1 MASKVLMVCLGN
13 ICRSPLAEGIFRHLA
28 DPKNFVVDSAGTAN
42 YHEGASPDSRSIAV
56 AAKNGIDISNQ
67 KARQLTAGDLDD
79 FDYIL
84 VMDEQNLVNAL
95 SLCTTEAQRQ
105 KISLLTKASGV
116 YAENVPDPYYGD
128 EKDFEYVFDLV
139 YTCCNAWLAKQ

>member
-1 MASKVLMVCLGN
+1 MVCLGN
-13 ICRSPLAEGIFRHLA
+13 ICRSPLAEGIFRHLS
-28 DPKNFVVDSAGTAN
+28 DPKEFTVDSAGTAN
-42 YHEGASPDSRSIAV
+42 YHTGAQPDSRSIAI

-79 FDYIL
+79 FDYIF

-95 SLCTTEAQRQ
+95 SLSTSEAQRQ

-116 YAENVPDPYYGD
+116 CAENIPDPYYGD
-128 EKDFEYVFDLV
+128 EKDFDYVFDLV